1 MVLAETKKAGH
12 NILENFSLTMPSLWI
27 ILFVIF
33 VISEAMTVGL
43 VSIWFCAGAI
53 CAFITAKSGAAVYVQ
68 FVVFVVVSVALLVLT
83 RPFVN
88 KVLKIKAEPTNL
100 DRIIGQKVPVTENI
114 DNLAETGAIKY
125 DGKIWTARSL
135 SSDIVFNK
143 GEFVTVEKIE
153 GVKVIVK

>member
-53 CAFITAKSGAAVYVQ
+53 CAFVTAK
-68 FVVFVVVSVALLVLT
+68 SVALLVLT